1 MEYVRRTKRLFR
13 AAKLLVT
20 SASQVRQGLY
30 AIDPGDMI
38 FLRSALE
45 HVAEVV
51 EQERNQE

>member
-1 MEYVRRTKRLFR
+1 MEYVRRTQRLFR